1 MPMRDT
7 SINTRLVAGFGL
19 VLLMT
24 VVIGAFAIVRLH
36 QLSGLTE
43 QLYDHPFTVSTEAL
57 QAQVAFAKMGRSMS
71 DLVHADRPEQQE
83 DVARKIAGLDA
94 DILRRLAVVRERYLG
109 PAADVV
115 RIDRALAEWRGYRDL
130 IMDLSRA
137 RRFDQIETSL
147 NGPGRDYA
155 EAVEHEIDVVVFF
168 ALRRA
173 RAFEDQSRHE
183 RNDVIVH
190 LSVLLT
196 VMILLGTILSISIT
210 RGIVRPLDSLRRS
223 MLRLAEGKLDTPILS
238 GVGASEVRAMA
249 SAVEVFKESSRRL
262 NAEGWVKSRVADLT
276 DLMQRAETPNEYAQ
290 SLIVSLVPL
299 LGGGAGLFHVRQ
311 DDGRRF
317 FPLGFYGIAEPSDA
331 LLPIREGEGLV
342 GQCARQRAPIAV
354 TDIPEDYVRIGS
366 GLGEAKP
373 RRIYL
378 VPVQTKG
385 ETLAVIEIASFSAL
399 TPVQQA
405 LLDAIVPV
413 AALTL
418 EVLKRNINTRD
429 LLEETRLQAEEL
441 RASQEEL
448 QLQSEELTATNE
460 ILRVQ
465 SENLVSQAEILR
477 NSEIEL
483 QTANEA
489 LIEKGNALELARSES
504 ERRAAELDEA
514 SRYKSEFLAN
524 MSHELRTPLNSL
536 LILSQG
542 LAENDGGN
550 LSEDQIEAA
559 RIIHDGG
566 SHLLRLINDI
576 LDLSKVEA
584 GKMDLYREEVR
595 PDAIG
600 AGIRRR
606 FSSLAA
612 EKDLG
617 LTVEVDPELPH
628 SFYADGV
635 KIDQIVTNLV
645 GNAIKFTQQGGIA
658 VRLRRVELPPGT
670 EGDLDP
676 RLAIEVADTGIGV
689 PANKLDHIFHAFE
702 QADGTTSR
710 QYGGTGLGLS
720 ISRRLAELMDGDIQ
734 VESVEGRGS
743 TFTLTLPLV
752 PLPSELPSPHVPT
765 ASDPVHPSLAFP
777 DDRDGVHTGEPVI
790 LIVEDDEAFSL
801 VLSDLAHTRGFKSVR
816 VGDGIEGLGLARR
829 LRPTGIL
836 LDIGLPGL
844 DGWAVMEALKHDP
857 LTRSIPVHFISATN
871 DSIRGLRMGAA
882 GFLTKPVDRDRL
894 NEVFDRLCHFS
905 GEAPRRVLIVDD
917 DPVSRLATVALIQ
930 DGTVDLREAAT
941 GAEAHDLLRAETFDC
956 LILDLM
962 LPDISGFDLLD
973 RARADG
979 VPLPPVVIHSAK
991 DLSYEE
997 TLRLRD
1003 YTDSIVIK
1011 SARSPER
1018 LLDEV
1023 TLFLHSVRAVAP
1035 LEPPPRED
1043 DLIGRTIL
1051 VVDDDMRNAFALS
1064 KTLRNKGF
1072 SVLVAEDGLKAVA
1085 QVDLHP
1091 DLDMVLMDIMM
1102 PGMDGYA
1109 AIGEIRRLP
1118 GRAGLPILAL
1128 TAKAMPGDRER
1139 CLAAGANEHVSKPI
1153 DIDRLLELIRFWL
1166 RPREDGAR

>member
-1 MPMRDT
+1 MPMRDA

-19 VLLMT
+19 FLLMT
-24 VVIGAFAIVRLH
+24 LAIGVFAIVRIH
-36 QLSGLTE
+36 QLSALTE
-43 QLYDHPFTVSTEAL
+43 QLYDHPFIVSTETL
-57 QAQVAFAKMGRSMS
+57 QARSSFAKMDRALS
-71 DLVHADRPEQQE
+71 DLIHVSGPEQQE

-94 DILRRLAVVRERYLG
+94 DITRRLALVRERYLG
-109 PAADVV
+109 PPADVV

-130 IMDLSRA
+130 ILDLSRE
-137 RRFDQIETSL
+137 RRFDQIDTSL
-147 NGPGRDYA
+147 NGPGREYA
-155 EAVEHEIDVVVFF
+155 EAVEHEIETVVFF

-173 RAFEDQSRHE
+173 NAFEDQSRRE
-183 RNDVIVH
+183 RSEAVVQ
-190 LSVLLT
+190 LGVLLT
-196 VMILLGTILSISIT
+196 VLALFGTILSVAIT
-210 RGIVRPLDSLRRS
+210 QGIVRPLDSLRRS
-223 MLRLAEGKLDTPILS
+223 MLRLAEGDLETRILS
-238 GVGASEVRAMA
+238 GVGAREVRAMA

-262 NAEGWVKSRVADLT
+262 SDEGWVKSRVAELT
-276 DLMQRAETPNEYAQ
+276 ELMQRTDSPKEFAQ
-290 SLIVSLVPL
+290 SLIVALAPL

-311 DDGRRF
+311 EDGVRF
-317 FPLGFYGIAEPSDA
+317 VPLGFYGIAETSDA
-331 LLPIREGEGLV
+331 ALPIREGEGLV
-342 GQCARQRAPIAV
+342 GQCARQRVPIAV
-354 TDIPEDYVRIGS
+354 TDIPEDYFRIGS

-373 RRIYL
+373 RRVQL
-378 VPVQTKG
+378 VPVLTKG

-399 TPVQQA
+399 TPVQHA

-418 EVLKRNINTRD
+418 EVLQRNIKTRD

-448 QLQSEELTATNE
+448 QLQSEELSATNE

-465 SENLVSQAEILR
+465 SENLASQTEILR
-477 NSEIEL
+477 TSEIEL

-489 LIEKGNALELARSES
+489 LIEKSEALETARIES

-536 LILSQG
+536 LILSQE
-542 LAENDGGN
+542 LAENEGGN
-550 LSEDQIEAA
+550 LTEDQIESA

-584 GKMDLYREEVR
+584 GKMELYREEVR
-595 PDAIG
+595 PAAIADA
-600 AGIRRR
+600 IRRR
-606 FSSLAA
+606 FASMAA
-612 EKDLG
+612 EKELG
-617 LTVEVDPELPH
+617 LTVELDPDLPR
-628 SFYADGV
+628 SFYADSV
-635 KIDQIVTNLV
+635 KIEQIVTNLV
-645 GNAIKFTQQGGIA
+645 GNAIKFTHQGGIA
-658 VRLRRVELPPGT
+658 VRLRRVRSPE
-670 EGDLDP
+670 EGQAQPL
-676 RLAIEVADTGIGV
+676 LAVEIADTGIGV
-689 PANKLDHIFHAFE
+689 PADKLDHIFRAFE

-720 ISRRLAELMDGDIQ
+720 ISRRLAELMGGEIR
-734 VESVEGRGS
+734 VESVAGRGS
-743 TFTLTLPLV
+743 TFTLILPLV
-752 PLPSELPSPHVPT
+752 PPPLESEPPLVVPEPVSLPVSP
-765 ASDPVHPSLAFP
+765 DFP
-777 DDRDGVHTGEPVI
+777 DDRDRVQSGDPVI

-801 VLSDLAHTRGFKSVR
+801 VLADLAHARGFKCVR
-816 VGDGIEGLGLARR
+816 VGDGIEALGLARR

-836 LDIGLPGL
+836 LDVGLPGL

-857 LTRSIPVHFISATN
+857 QTRSIPVHFISASN

-894 NEVFDRLCHFS
+894 NEVFDRLGHFL
-905 GEAPRRVLIVDD
+905 GGVPRRVLIVED
-917 DPVSRLATVALIQ
+917 DPASRLATAALIQ

-941 GAEAHDLLRAETFDC
+941 GAEAHALLRAERFDC

-979 VPLPPVVIHSAK
+979 VPLPPVVVHSAK
-991 DLSYEE
+991 ELSYEE

-1023 TLFLHSVRAVAP
+1023 TLFLHSVRSVAP
-1035 LEPPPRED
+1035 PEPPPRED

-1064 KTLRNKGF
+1064 KALRSRGF

-1085 QVDLHP
+1085 QVDRHP
-1091 DLDMVLMDIMM
+1091 ELDMVLMDIMM

-1109 AIGEIRRLP
+1109 AIAEIRRRP
-1118 GRAGLPILAL
+1118 GLASLPILAL

-1139 CLAAGANEHVSKPI
+1139 CLAAGANEHVPKPI
-1153 DIDRLLELIRFWL
+1153 DIDRLLERIRFWL
-1166 RPREDGAR
+1166 RPLEAGGK

>member
-7 SINTRLVAGFGL
+7 SINTRLVTGFGL

-24 VVIGAFAIVRLH
+24 VAIGAFAIVRIH
-36 QLSGLTE
+36 QLSELTE
-43 QLYDHPFTVSTEAL
+43 KLFDHPFTVSTEVL
-57 QAQVAFAKMGRSMS
+57 QARVSFAKMESLLG
-71 DLVHADRPEQQE
+71 DLVQAARPEQQE

-94 DILRRLAVVRERYLG
+94 DILRRLALVRERYLG

-130 IMDLSRA
+130 ILDLSRA

-155 EAVEHEIDVVVFF
+155 ATVEREIEVVIFF

-173 RAFEDQSRHE
+173 SAFEEQSRRE
-183 RNDVIVH
+183 RNDVVTH

-196 VMILLGTILSISIT
+196 VLVLLGTALSISIT

-238 GVGASEVRAMA
+238 GVGASEVQAMA
-249 SAVEVFKESSRRL
+249 AAVEVFKESSRRL
-262 NAEGWVKSRVADLT
+262 SAEGWLKSRVAELT
-276 DLMQRAETPNEYAQ
+276 DLMQRAETPKDYAQ
-290 SLIVSLVPL
+290 SLIGALVPL
-299 LGGGAGLFHVRQ
+299 LGGGVGLFHLRQ
-311 DDGRRF
+311 DDGGRF
-317 FPLGFYGIAEPSDA
+317 LPLAFYGLGDVS
-331 LLPIREGEGLV
+331 LPISDGEGLV
-342 GQCARQRAPIAV
+342 GQCARQRVPIVV
-354 TDIPEDYVRIGS
+354 TDIPEDYFRIGS

-373 RRIYL
+373 RRIHL
-378 VPVQTKG
+378 VPVLTKG
-385 ETLAVIEIASFSAL
+385 ETLAVIEIASFCAL

-405 LLDAIVPV
+405 LLDTTLPV

-418 EVLKRNINTRD
+418 EVLERNINTRG
-429 LLEETRLQAEEL
+429 LLEETRHQAEEL
-441 RASQEEL
+441 RASQEEM

-465 SENLVSQAEILR
+465 SESLASQAEVLR
-477 NSEIEL
+477 NSEAEL

-489 LIEKGNALELARSES
+489 LVEKGAALEAARRES

-536 LILSQG
+536 LILSRG
-542 LAENDGGN
+542 LADNEGGN
-550 LSEDQIEAA
+550 LNGDQIESA

-576 LDLSKVEA
+576 LDLSKVES
-584 GKMDLYREEVR
+584 GKMDLCQEEVR
-595 PDAIG
+595 PVAIA

-606 FSSLAA
+606 FASLAA
-612 EKDLG
+612 EKNLG
-617 LTVEVDPELPH
+617 LTVEVDPDLPQ
-628 SFYADGV
+628 SIYADGV
-635 KIDQIVTNLV
+635 KIEQIVTNLV
-645 GNAIKFTQQGGIA
+645 GNAIKFTHQGGIG
-658 VRLRRVELPPGT
+658 VRLHRVPTSSET
-670 EGDLDP
+670 ESVP
-676 RLAIEVADTGIGV
+676 AFRLAIEVADTGIGV
-689 PANKLDHIFHAFE
+689 PADKLEHIFHAFE

-720 ISRRLAELMDGDIQ
+720 ISRRLAELMGGDIR
-734 VESVEGRGS
+734 VESVFGRGS
-743 TFTLTLPLV
+743 TFTLTLPLT
-752 PLPSELPSPHVPT
+752 PLPSDLS
-765 ASDPVHPSLAFP
+765 SDTPQDESHPLLSAPVFP
-777 DDRDGVHTGEPVI
+777 DDRDVVQAGDPVI

-801 VLSDLAHTRGFKSVR
+801 ILSDLAHSRGFKSIR

-844 DGWAVMEALKHDP
+844 NGWAVMEALKHDP
-857 LTRSIPVHFISATN
+857 LTRPIPVHFISATN

-894 NEVFDRLCHFS
+894 NEVFDRLSHFS
-905 GEAPRRVLIVDD
+905 GEIPRRVLIVDD
-917 DPVSRLATVALIQ
+917 DPLSRAATAALIQ
-930 DGTVDLREAAT
+930 DDTVDLREVST
-941 GAEAHDLLRAETFDC
+941 GAAALDLLRAERFDC
-956 LILDLM
+956 LILDLI
-962 LPDISGFDLLD
+962 LPDISGFDMLD

-979 VPLPPVVIHSAK
+979 ILLPPVVIHSAK
-991 DLSYEE
+991 DLSYDE

-1003 YTDSIVIK
+1003 YTDSIVVK

-1035 LEPPPRED
+1035 LESPQRED

-1064 KTLRNKGF
+1064 KALRNRGF

-1109 AIGEIRRLP
+1109 AIAEIRRHP
-1118 GRAGLPILAL
+1118 GRAALPILAL

-1139 CLAAGANEHVSKPI
+1139 CLAAGANEHVSKPV
-1153 DIDRLLELIRFWL
+1153 DIDHLLGLIRFWL
-1166 RPREDGAR
+1166 RPREDATR